1 MTAGVIRRSII
12 VHTRISGGN
21 KQFVPEEVLFV
32 QPSETSFSISNS
44 FCNSP
49 EITLCV
55 DAYYRKK
62 SDEQR
67 YESMMKDDVSNTY
80 HRLIRYVKPPDQS
93 SGGDDGSA
101 AFRAHV
107 DSTFLTLIPALG
119 DDDDGRPPV

>member
-1 MTAGVIRRSII
+1 MIPPITA
-12 VHTRISGGN
+12 HAT
-21 KQFVPEEVLFV
+21 
-32 QPSETSFSISNS
+32 FSIA
-44 FCNSP
+44 P
-49 EITLCV
+49 QPRRGT

-67 YESMMKDDVSNTY
+67 YESMMKDDVSNSY

-107 DSTFLTLIPALG
+107 DSMFLTLIPALG
-119 DDDDGRPPV
+119 DNDDDDGRPPV